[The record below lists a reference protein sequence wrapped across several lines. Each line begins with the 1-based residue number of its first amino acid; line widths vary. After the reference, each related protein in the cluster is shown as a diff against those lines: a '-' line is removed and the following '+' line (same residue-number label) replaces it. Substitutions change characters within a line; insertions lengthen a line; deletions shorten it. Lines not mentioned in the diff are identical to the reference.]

1 VIGVD
6 DASPSD
12 GERHRLSGRARLGP
26 GEAVTLILPLQS
38 TDALAMGMRTGPP
51 PDAPPLER
59 PVRVIGGA
67 RGAIDRSRVAGIRL
81 FMPKR
86 SAGRR
91 VVLGDPS
98 ILRGADPGREAYRS
112 IVDGFGQYTRRHWG
126 GKATSREDLDEARQ
140 REEQMLREWLPPPL
154 PLDRY
159 GGLLRGPDFAATG
172 YF

>member
-1 VIGVD
+1 M
-6 DASPSD
+6 
-12 GERHRLSGRARLGP
+12 
-26 GEAVTLILPLQS
+26 ILPLQS

-51 PDAPPLER
+51 PEAPPLER

-67 RGAIDRSRVAGIRL
+67 RGAIDRSHVAGIRL
-81 FMPKR
+81 IMPKR

-126 GKATSREDLDEARQ
+126 GKITSREDLDEARQ
-140 REEQMLREWLPPPL
+140 REKKMLREWVSVYSQGRISATRVSRFVMPTRKAVGCRIHP
-154 PLDRY
+154 R
-159 GGLLRGPDFAATG
+159 LLT
-172 YF
+172 